1 MNLAVRVFGA
11 AARVLLPA
19 TFHREFASEWRTA
32 FADQYRE
39 VRRQARLKS
48 TIQFWLREILGLLA
62 TAVREYRSIFLD
74 RRQAKRRRGMQTPS
88 PKRNRD
94 MLNTLRGDVLYALRT
109 IVKTPVVTTVAVVSL
124 ALGITA
130 TTVVFSMLNSWL
142 LRPLPYPDADRL
154 VLIYENNRNTPDRS
168 QGVAPANFHDWRAQ
182 AKSFS
187 VLIASDFDRVNLTDV
202 ERPEQLRIS
211 RVSPNFFSVVG
222 ADPMLGRTFLLDE
235 GGAASVPVAVLGEGL
250 WRNQLGAAPDI
261 VGKTLTLNGTVHTVV
276 GVMPETF
283 DFILGTVDLW
293 TAADFESRRDD
304 RQVHSMVVTGRL
316 RAGVTLD
323 QAQTEMTAIA
333 SRLGG
338 AVPGNQ

>member
-32 FADQYRE
+32 FADQHRE

-142 LRPLPYPDADRL
+142 LRPLPLP
-154 VLIYENNRNTPDRS
+154 
-168 QGVAPANFHDWRAQ
+168 
-182 AKSFS
+182 
-187 VLIASDFDRVNLTDV
+187 
-202 ERPEQLRIS
+202 
-211 RVSPNFFSVVG
+211 
-222 ADPMLGRTFLLDE
+222 
-235 GGAASVPVAVLGEGL
+235 
-250 WRNQLGAAPDI
+250 
-261 VGKTLTLNGTVHTVV
+261 
-276 GVMPETF
+276 
-283 DFILGTVDLW
+283 
-293 TAADFESRRDD
+293 
-304 RQVHSMVVTGRL
+304 
-316 RAGVTLD
+316 
-323 QAQTEMTAIA
+323 
-333 SRLGG
+333 
-338 AVPGNQ
+338 